1 MQKILHNMQN
11 NLTMGSVGTSVW
23 GTSSE
28 GEVWHY
34 EQTQRYIIVREAT

>member
-1 MQKILHNMQN
+1 MQKILHNMQT

-28 GEVWHY
+28 EEVRHY
-34 EQTQRYIIVREAT
+34 EQTQGYIIVREAT